1 MNVYPS
7 DRAVPFGTSDYP
19 EPEPNAAAQAERDRA
34 FNLGI
39 ETAAAWH
46 DDRSTK
52 SGMSAF
58 HKFYATMLRRL
69 KREVD

>member
-1 MNVYPS
+1 MNVSPS

-19 EPEPNAAAQAERDRA
+19 EPEPNVAAQAERDRS

-39 ETAAAWH
+39 EAAAVLLEDYDQW
-46 DDRSTK
+46 SL
-52 SGMSAF
+52 AEV
-58 HKFYATMLRRL
+58 LRDKL